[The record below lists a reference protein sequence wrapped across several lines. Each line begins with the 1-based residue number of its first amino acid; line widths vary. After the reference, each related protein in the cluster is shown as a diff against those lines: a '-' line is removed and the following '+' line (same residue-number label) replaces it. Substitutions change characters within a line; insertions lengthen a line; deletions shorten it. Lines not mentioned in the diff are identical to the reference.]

1 MKIFLFNSGWGTD
14 YLADLI
20 VGGLISEPS
29 VTIYT
34 NAICEYLYD
43 DQTIESVFN
52 LYGWGHTVCR
62 KLDSSFRSKPIIV
75 SEDQIEDLLS
85 QKMFD
90 LIVYSSVTRRSP
102 SLNQKHPH
110 FAADFIE
117 IVKQYYP
124 KEKII
129 AFDGEDTTTLL
140 EPIVPYVTYY
150 KRELIPEDAN
160 RALPV
165 AFSFPKYWK
174 MDPEYFE
181 SEKKSI
187 LAHNDPRDRSTYIY
201 QNEKE
206 YYRQYSR
213 SLFAFTMK
221 KAGWDCMRH
230 YEILGSNAVPYFWGI
245 EDKPTTIMCNWPIK
259 LQLDANKLFERLHQS
274 YLNNDAALLS
284 DSDIE
289 KYSKIQK
296 EFDSWFRSESMS
308 TIYYNILKESIN

>member
-43 DQTIESVFN
+43 DQTVESVFN

-62 KLDSSFRSKPIIV
+62 KLDSSFRGKPIIV
-75 SEDQIEDLLS
+75 SEDQIEDFLS

-102 SLNQKHPH
+102 SLEQRHPH
-110 FAADFIE
+110 FAVDFIE

-129 AFDGEDTTTLL
+129 VFDGEDRTSLL
-140 EPIVPYVTYY
+140 ESIVPYVTYY
-150 KRELIPEDAN
+150 KRELIPEDAH
-160 RALPV
+160 RAFPV

-181 SEKKSI
+181 LEKTSI

-201 QNEKE
+201 QDEKQ
-206 YYRQYSR
+206 YYQQYSR

-230 YEILGSNAVPYFWGI
+230 YEILGSNIVPYFFDI
-245 EDKPTTIMCNWPIK
+245 ENKPSTIMCDWPIA
-259 LQLDANKLFERLHQS
+259 LQLDANRLCEKIVEKYS
-274 YLNNDAALLS
+274 SNDATLLS
-284 DSDIE
+284 DDDIE
-289 KYSKIQK
+289 KYSRIQK
-296 EFDSWFRSESMS
+296 EFDAWLRQESM
-308 TIYYNILKESIN
+308 TPIYFNILKKYV

>member
-20 VGGLISEPS
+20 VGGLISDPS
-29 VTIYT
+29 TTIFT
-34 NAICEYLYD
+34 NAVCEYLYD
-43 DQTIESVFN
+43 DQTVESVFN

-75 SEDQIEDLLS
+75 MEDEIENVLS
-85 QKMFD
+85 KENFD
-90 LIVYSSVTRRSP
+90 LVVYSSVTRRSP
-102 SLNQKHPH
+102 SLEQKHPH
-110 FAADFIE
+110 FSADFIE

-129 AFDGEDTTTLL
+129 VFDGEDRTSLL

-150 KRELIPEDAN
+150 KRELLPEDVN

-174 MDPEYFE
+174 MDKDYFE
-181 SEKKSI
+181 EEKKTI
-187 LAHNDPRDRSTYIY
+187 LAHNDPRDRSTYVY
-201 QNEKE
+201 QVEKE

-230 YEILGSNAVPYFWGI
+230 YEILGSGCVPYFYGI
-245 EDKPTTIMCNWPIK
+245 ENKPVTIMCNWPIS
-259 LQLDANKLFERLHQS
+259 LQIDANRLCEKM
-274 YLNNDAALLS
+274 L
-284 DSDIE
+284 E
-289 KYSKIQK
+289 KYPDNSISSVSDADISKYNTIK
-296 EFDSWFRSESMS
+296 NEFDQWFTSNSLS
-308 TIYYNILKESIN
+308 NVYFNILKKHL

>member
-20 VGGLISEPS
+20 VGGLIDEPS

-43 DQTIESVFN
+43 DQTVESVYN
-52 LYGWGHTVCR
+52 LYGWGHTICR
-62 KLDSSFRSKPIIV
+62 KLDSSLRSKPIIV
-75 SEDQIEDLLS
+75 KEDEIEDLLS

-102 SLNQKHPH
+102 SLEQKHPH

-129 AFDGEDTTTLL
+129 VFDGEDRTDLL

-150 KRELIPEDAN
+150 KRELLPQDAN
-160 RALPV
+160 RAFPV
-165 AFSFPKYWK
+165 TFSFPKYWK
-174 MDPEYFE
+174 MDPDYFE
-181 SEKKSI
+181 TEKRDI
-187 LAHNDPRDRSTYIY
+187 FAHNDPRDRSTYIY
-201 QNEKE
+201 QVEKE
-206 YYRQYSR
+206 YYRQFSR

-230 YEILGSNAVPYFWGI
+230 YEILGAKIVPYFHDI
-245 EDKPTTIMCNWPIK
+245 QSKPTTIMCNWPIS
-259 LQLDANKLFERLHQS
+259 LQLDANRLAERLVQT
-274 YLNNDAALLS
+274 YQNNDASIIS
-284 DSDIE
+284 DKDFE
-289 KYSKIQK
+289 QWKKIQS
-296 EFDSWFRSESMS
+296 EFDSWMREESM
-308 TIYYNILKESIN
+308 TPIYYNILKKYQ

>member
-20 VGGLISEPS
+20 VGGLLSEPS
-29 VTIYT
+29 VEIYS
-34 NAICEYLYD
+34 NSICEYLYD
-43 DQTIESVFN
+43 DQTLESVFN

-75 SEDQIEDLLS
+75 NEGDIENLLS
-85 QKMFD
+85 EGNFD

-102 SLNQKHPH
+102 SLESMHPH

-129 AFDGEDTTTLL
+129 VFDGEDRTDLL

-150 KRELIPEDAN
+150 KRELLPQDSH
-160 RALPV
+160 RAFPV
-165 AFSFPKYWK
+165 PFSFPKYWK
-174 MDPEYFE
+174 MNPDYFE
-181 SEKKSI
+181 SEKKTI

-201 QNEKE
+201 QDERE

-230 YEILGSNAVPYFWGI
+230 YEILGSGCVPYFYDI
-245 EDKPTTIMCNWPIK
+245 ENKPPTIMCNWPIS
-259 LQLDANKLFERLHQS
+259 LQLDANKLFEKFYQNYS
-274 YLNNDAALLS
+274 KT
-284 DSDIE
+284 DIKSITE
-289 KYSKIQK
+289 YDMKKYSFIKN
-296 EFDSWFRSESMS
+296 EFSEWFTSSSMS
-308 TIYYNILKESIN
+308 TIYYDILKYWI

>member
-43 DQTIESVFN
+43 DQTVESVFN

-62 KLDSSFRSKPIIV
+62 KLDSSFRGKPIIV

-102 SLNQKHPH
+102 SLEQRHPH

-129 AFDGEDTTTLL
+129 VFDGEDRTSLL

-150 KRELIPEDAN
+150 KRELILEDSN
-160 RALPV
+160 RAFPV

-181 SEKKSI
+181 SEKRSI

-245 EDKPTTIMCNWPIK
+245 EDKPTTIMCNWPIE

-274 YLNNDAALLS
+274 YLNNDATLLS

-296 EFDSWFRSESMS
+296 EFDSWFRSEAMS
-308 TIYYNILKESIN
+308 TTYYNILKERIN